1 MVFFT
6 TIFELNH
13 WFKYFHFL
21 CWGIPLFTAIISL
34 IFHAYGKTGSCTY
47 LSNFYNFKIILME
60 PITIAYRDSLGSA
73 CIPHSSNHLEL
84 EDVFS
89 IEGPESSPIK
99 GLVQEF
105 IFIDSNTSKIVG
117 DVFGYNSRNQ
127 LVPSTK
133 TQAYKGNIEA
143 SGKGVGR
150 IFCRQ
155 NNEQTDGATI
165 NTTFVIGTGIALNED
180 HIITCYHT
188 NTPSIKYSLLLYHTT
203 IGHEIELD
211 NIEDYDF
218 IYEVEIVKKRESI
231 TVEDM
236 FYKSSK
242 WLHTND
248 LSILKFVS
256 KSPSPMTYCIPFI
269 PQETKDLNLF
279 MIGYPHEI
287 SFNNFKQTYHNNC
300 KLEDT
305 ISNYSQIKVHF
316 ENRILSIS
324 PSNGTYTNDKNSLGA
339 HSCPTL
345 VGCSGGIIGCLTGND
360 CKYPNFSGIHL
371 GGLENDTNLYI
382 CLSNPLFLHL
392 YLKYV
397 LTESMILKHKDE
409 LFTLLELAKTLN
421 ITQ

>member
-1 MVFFT
+1 
-6 TIFELNH
+6 
-13 WFKYFHFL
+13 
-21 CWGIPLFTAIISL
+21 
-34 IFHAYGKTGSCTY
+34 
-47 LSNFYNFKIILME
+47 ME
-60 PITIAYRDSLGSA
+60 PITIAYRDSFGST
-73 CIPHSSNHLEL
+73 CITHSSDPLQV
-84 EDVFS
+84 EDVLS
-89 IEGPESSPIK
+89 KEDIEGPESSPIK
-99 GLVQEF
+99 GIVQEF
-105 IFIDSNTSKIVG
+105 VFIDSIRSKIVG
-117 DVFGYNSRNQ
+117 DVIGYNSRNQ

-133 TQAYKGNIEA
+133 THPYKGNIEA

-150 IFCRQ
+150 VFCRYSRK

-165 NTTFVIGTGIALNED
+165 NTKFVVGSGIALSED

-188 NTPSIKYSLLLYHTT
+188 VQPKYTYDELEYSIDKIFITFVPHTT

-211 NIEDYDF
+211 SIEDYDF
-218 IYEVEIVKKRESI
+218 IYEVEIVEKRESI
-231 TVEDM
+231 KVEDI
-236 FYKSSK
+236 FYKSCK

-256 KSPSPMTYCIPFI
+256 KSPSSMTYCIPFV
-269 PQETKDLNLF
+269 PQETKHLNLF

-287 SFNNFKQTYHNNC
+287 SFNNFKKTYANNC

-305 ISNYSQIKVHF
+305 IANYYQINVHF

-339 HSCPTL
+339 HSCPTIM
-345 VGCSGGIIGCLTGND
+345 GCSGGIIGCLTGND

-371 GGLENDTNLYI
+371 GGLENNTNLYI
-382 CLSNPLFLHL
+382 CVSNPLFLHL

-397 LTESMILKHKDE
+397 LTESMILKHKEE
-409 LFTLLELAKTLN
+409 LSTLLELAKTLN